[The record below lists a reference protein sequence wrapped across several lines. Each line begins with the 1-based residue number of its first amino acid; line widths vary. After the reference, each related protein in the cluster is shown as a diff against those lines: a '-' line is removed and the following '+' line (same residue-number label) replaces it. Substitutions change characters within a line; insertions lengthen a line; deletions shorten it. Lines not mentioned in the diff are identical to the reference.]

1 LSSVTTPHAPL
12 YIPGEICGTLG
23 VDPATKPD
31 DCLSIVQHQVT
42 AGNISAPPSVAPALL
57 ELVDQAHEHGI
68 DLKIVVL
75 DHNPPNDTPLRDI
88 ATVVGSQHPD
98 ATVLVLS
105 PNYVGTYS
113 THFPRS
119 TLEIGEDHAKTGN
132 TLLSAQNFL
141 HQLETP
147 QFPWTPFTIVVL
159 IGVLAAVV
167 GTRFMQLRAK
177 RSATT
182 TAANGSTAESADH
195 SA

>member
-1 LSSVTTPHAPL
+1 
-12 YIPGEICGTLG
+12 
-23 VDPATKPD
+23 
-31 DCLSIVQHQVT
+31 
-42 AGNISAPPSVAPALL
+42 
-57 ELVDQAHEHGI
+57 
-68 DLKIVVL
+68 
-75 DHNPPNDTPLRDI
+75 
-88 ATVVGSQHPD
+88 
-98 ATVLVLS
+98 LVLS

-195 SA
+195 SV